1 VDFVIPAELDKLAC
15 VLENMDL
22 AKDTIPCCPG
32 KEGIINLLIKALTF
46 ERSITTKLLDFK
58 NPSCKSWFVS
68 LSPNDKD

>member
-1 VDFVIPAELDKLAC
+1 
-15 VLENMDL
+15 MDL